1 MKGPPGRRAANTE
14 PDHPSP
20 PSATPEAIA
29 QADRERKKRYKK
41 STHFLEL
48 NAGMGWPLPAA
59 TLRLTKV
66 AESTKA
72 ATNNTYR
79 TCLLHQQKGQ
89 NPVCSCSVGAAIIHF
104 ISSTKGSRAHVFGK
118 L

>member
-41 STHFLEL
+41 STHFLAP
-48 NAGMGWPLPAA
+48 NAGMGWPHASRKPAPYKSSGKYKSSNEQH
-59 TLRLTKV
+59 L
-66 AESTKA
+66 
-72 ATNNTYR
+72 
-79 TCLLHQQKGQ
+79 Q
-89 NPVCSCSVGAAIIHF
+89 NMFTTPI
-104 ISSTKGSRAHVFGK
+104 KRAK
-118 L
+118 PSL